1 MVVSHERHCNIAK
14 SQEPAQE
21 QKWKVLTMAKTP
33 RCRAVQWWASHSR
46 SVKRWAG
53 AALYR
58 SKPRPQIGLASL
70 SRPTTAASR
79 TATARTAASRT
90 ATART
95 AAEPTAAAART
106 AAVPTAAPTAVA
118 TDEIRGE
125 RRRWLPVGSQA
136 VALDRARQSIAVAR
150 DSPVAD
156 IARPRVDDV
165 GSGVHCLSVALPQG
179 DLVAALEVHR
189 ERLLVPGQG
198 GGACEATTD

>member
-14 SQEPAQE
+14 SQESAQE

-70 SRPTTAASR
+70 SRPTPTAASR
-79 TATARTAASRT
+79 TATARTPP
-90 ATART
+90 ART
-95 AAEPTAAAART
+95 AAAAETTAAETTAAART
-106 AAVPTAAPTAVA
+106 GAAPTAVA
-118 TDEIRGE
+118 TDEIRRE

-165 GSGVHCLSVALPQG
+165 GSGVHCLSVALP
-179 DLVAALEVHR
+179 
-189 ERLLVPGQG
+189 
-198 GGACEATTD
+198 

>member
-21 QKWKVLTMAKTP
+21 QKWKVLTVAKTP
-33 RCRAVQWWASHSR
+33 RCRTVQWCASHSR

-79 TATARTAASRT
+79 TATARTA
-90 ATART
+90 TART
-95 AAEPTAAAART
+95 AAARTSAAAETTAAETTAAAART
-106 AAVPTAAPTAVA
+106 GAARTAVA
-118 TDEIRGE
+118 TDEIRRE

-165 GSGVHCLSVALPQG
+165 GSGVHCLSVALP
-179 DLVAALEVHR
+179 
-189 ERLLVPGQG
+189 
-198 GGACEATTD
+198 

>member
-58 SKPRPQIGLASL
+58 SKPRPQIGLASIL

-79 TATARTAASRT
+79 TPTAPAAPAPPRPDPP
-90 ATART
+90 APPPPAEPP
-95 AAEPTAAAART
+95 AAETPAAART
-106 AAVPTAAPTAVA
+106 GAARTAVA
-118 TDEIRGE
+118 TDEIRRE

-156 IARPRVDDV
+156 IAR
-165 GSGVHCLSVALPQG
+165 
-179 DLVAALEVHR
+179 
-189 ERLLVPGQG
+189 
-198 GGACEATTD
+198 

>member
-58 SKPRPQIGLASL
+58 SKPRPQIGLASIL

-79 TATARTAASRT
+79 TATARTA
-90 ATART
+90 TART
-95 AAEPTAAAART
+95 AAARTSAAAETTAAETTAAETTAAART
-106 AAVPTAAPTAVA
+106 GAARTAVA
-118 TDEIRGE
+118 TDEIRRE

-165 GSGVHCLSVALPQG
+165 GSGVHCLSVALP
-179 DLVAALEVHR
+179 
-189 ERLLVPGQG
+189 
-198 GGACEATTD
+198 

>member
-70 SRPTTAASR
+70 SRPAAP
-79 TATARTAASRT
+79 RTAA
-90 ATART
+90 AR
-95 AAEPTAAAART
+95 
-106 AAVPTAAPTAVA
+106 TAVA
-118 TDEIRGE
+118 TDEIRRE

-156 IARPRVDDV
+156 IAWRRVDDV
-165 GSGVHCLSVALPQG
+165 GSGVHCLRVALPQG